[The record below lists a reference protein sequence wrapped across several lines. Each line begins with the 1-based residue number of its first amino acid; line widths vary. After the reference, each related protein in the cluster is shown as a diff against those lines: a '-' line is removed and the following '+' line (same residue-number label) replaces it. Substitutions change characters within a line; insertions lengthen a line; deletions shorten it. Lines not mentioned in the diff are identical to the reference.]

1 MEYGLIGE
9 KLGHSFSKL
18 VHEKIGNY
26 DYTLKEI
33 SKDKLDAFMKAK
45 LFKGINVTIP
55 YKKEV
60 IPYLS
65 HISPEA
71 EKIGAVNTVI
81 NKDGELYGYNT
92 DIVGLSLLIK
102 RVLLKSESSDLS
114 DMDVI
119 ITGTGGTS
127 LTAIEAAKLLGA
139 RSVNI
144 ISRTGKDSSLTYQ
157 EAYTKCSNANFLINC
172 TPCGM
177 FPFIDQMPID
187 IDRFPRLIGVVDA
200 IYNPIRSKLIQTAI
214 QKGIPAEGGLYMLVA
229 QAVAAYS
236 LFFSHPYENFL
247 TESIFSEL
255 LSQKENIVLIGMP
268 SCGKSTV
275 GKQLAKRLHKEF
287 IDIDKEIEKFEGK
300 KIPDIFFD
308 SGEAYFREIEK
319 KVISEIATN
328 VSGSVIATGG
338 GAVIDKSNI
347 DSLKLNGKIFW
358 LNRPLELLA
367 PTKDRPTA
375 SSFKDIQ
382 KRYTER
388 FPLYAAYCDVEID
401 ASESVP
407 EIVNKIISYK

>member
-33 SKDKLDAFMKAK
+33 SKDKLDAFMKEK
-45 LFKGINVTIP
+45 CFKGINVTIP

-102 RVLLKSESSDLS
+102 RVLLKSERSDLS

-139 RSVNI
+139 RSVNT
-144 ISRTGKDSSLTYQ
+144 ISRTGKDSALTYE

-177 FPFIDQMPID
+177 FPSINQMPID

-236 LFFSHPYENFL
+236 LFFSHSYENFL
-247 TESIFSEL
+247 TDSIFSEL

-308 SGEAYFREIEK
+308 CGEAYFREIEK

-338 GAVIDKSNI
+338 GAVINKSNI

-388 FPLYAAYCDVEID
+388 FPLYSAYCDVEID
-401 ASESVP
+401 ASESVS